1 MGETNNMTLCSNYP
15 VASRQSLSSRGRR
28 KRAQKEET
36 RRKHLEDSK
45 SEWGARHTQVPL
57 HGHREMGPQDSD
69 RQFLTGLL
77 RWMTEFWGLNEFMQ
91 QYLILNIKT

>member
-1 MGETNNMTLCSNYP
+1 MGETNNTTLCSNYP

-69 RQFLTGLL
+69 RQFLTGTVKMDDRVLGF
-77 RWMTEFWGLNEFMQ
+77 E
-91 QYLILNIKT
+91 